1 MDIKVIP
8 GYGCKYLW
16 DSVIWRSWVSLG
28 RGSHCGRVL
37 GLEERLGHLRMGRE
51 GNRDCEVDVA
61 S

>member
-1 MDIKVIP
+1 M
-8 GYGCKYLW
+8 
-16 DSVIWRSWVSLG
+16 SLG

-37 GLEERLGHLRMGRE
+37 GLEERLGELRMGRE